1 MERKMKSMDGN
12 NAAAHVSYAFSEVAA
27 IYPITPSS
35 PMADFVD
42 QWSAN
47 GLKNI
52 FGTKVK
58 VVEMQSEAGAAGAV
72 HGSLG
77 AGALTTTYTASQ
89 GLLLMIPNMYK
100 IAAEQLPA
108 VFHVSARTVST
119 QALNIFGDHSDV
131 MACRQTGFAMLC
143 EGNVQEVM
151 DLSPVAHLAA
161 LEGKVPFINF
171 FDGFRTSH
179 EIQKIAVW
187 DYEDLKDMCDMDAVK
202 EFRAHALN
210 PEHPHMR
217 GSHENG
223 DIFFQH
229 REACN
234 KYYAAL
240 PAVVEKY
247 MDKINA
253 KLGTDYQLFNYYGA
267 PDADRVIVAMGSI
280 CDVAEEV
287 IDYLNAHGEK
297 VGLVKVRLF
306 RPFAPEKLVA
316 AIPATAKR
324 VAVLDRTKEPGS
336 QGEPL
341 YQDVVTALANAGRN
355 DITVIGGRYGLGSK
369 DTPPASVFAVYEEL
383 KRDEMKR
390 QFTIGIVDDVT
401 NLSLPEDKNCPN
413 TAAPGTIE
421 CKFWGLGGDGTVGA
435 NKNSIKIIGDHTDK
449 YVQAYFQ
456 YDSKKTGGV
465 TISHLR
471 FGDHPI
477 RSPYYINKADF
488 VACHNPSYITKGYKM
503 VNDVK
508 PGGVFM
514 INCQWDFEELNH
526 HLKADAKRYI
536 ARNNIQLYTINAID
550 LAIEIGMGKRNN
562 TILQSAF
569 FSLAKVLPEEDAIR
583 FMKEKAKASYL
594 KKGQDVV
601 DMNYKAIDL
610 GATAYKKI
618 DVPAEWADAVDE
630 PDTRE
635 LKGKPELVKMVKEI
649 LEPVGKMDGDSLP
662 VSAFTEHVDGQFELG
677 ASAYE
682 KRGVAVSVPTW
693 DANKCIQCNQCAYV
707 CPHATIRPFAL
718 TAEEA
723 KNAPEAAKIV
733 DVKAGKGKGT
743 YQFTMAISPLDC
755 MGCGVCIGVCPV
767 NALTMVPQE
776 GELAQQDVFNYCV
789 AEVSEKKDMQDNT
802 VKGSQFKQPMLEFSG
817 SCAGCA
823 ETSYARLVTQLF
835 GDHMYISNATGCSS
849 IWGGPAATSPYCA
862 NKEGHGPAWCNSLF
876 EDNAEHG
883 LGMYIGQN
891 KIRQDLAE
899 ETRQL
904 IAVEWARPELKAA
917 AQAWLDTMEDGE
929 ANAEAARA
937 YVKALE
943 DSICTVDELAAVP
956 QFAEHAAELKA
967 KGALFC
973 DCEACTIAADLLS
986 KKEYLAKKS
995 MWIFGGD
1002 GWAYDIGYGGLD
1014 HVIASKQDVNIFVF
1028 DTEVYSNTGG
1038 QASKASNIGQVAQF
1052 AAAGKEV
1059 KKKSLAEIAMQYGY
1073 VYVAQVAMGANPA
1086 QTIKAITEAEAYHGP
1101 SLIIGYSPCEMHSIK
1116 GGMMNCQKEMKRAVD
1131 CGYWNLFRFN
1141 PAAPAGQRF
1150 SMDSKAPAG
1159 GYQEFLMNE
1168 ARYSRLTREFPDRA
1182 EALFARNEEEAKNRY
1197 EHLLKL
1203 IEMYDK

>member
-1 MERKMKSMDGN
+1 MVRKMKSMDGN

-100 IAAEQLPA
+100 IAAEQLPC

-187 DYEDLKDMCDMDAVK
+187 DYEDLKDMCDMDAVA
-202 EFRAHALN
+202 EFRKHALN

-234 KYYAAL
+234 SYYTAL

-253 KLGTDYQLFNYYGA
+253 KLGTDYKLFNYYGA
-267 PDADRVIVAMGSI
+267 ADADRVIVAMGSI

-306 RPFAPEKLVA
+306 RPFAAEKLIEA
-316 AIPATAKR
+316 LPASVQKI
-324 VAVLDRTKEPGS
+324 AVLDRTKEPGS

-355 DITVIGGRYGLGSK
+355 DIKVIGGRYGLGSK
-369 DTPPASVFAVYEEL
+369 DTPPASVFAVYNEL
-383 KRDEMKR
+383 KKDEMKR

-488 VACHNPSYITKGYKM
+488 VACHNPSYVTKGFKM
-503 VNDVK
+503 VQDVK
-508 PGGVFM
+508 PGGVYM
-514 INCQWDFEELNH
+514 INCQWDFDELNH
-526 HLKADAKRYI
+526 HMDAASKRYI
-536 ARNNIQLYTINAID
+536 AQNNIQLYTIDAID

-569 FSLAKVLPEEDAIR
+569 FSLAKVMPEEEAITY
-583 FMKEKAKASYL
+583 MKEKAKASYL
-594 KKGQDVV
+594 KKGQDIV

-618 DVPAEWADAVDE
+618 DVPADWANAVDTK
-630 PDTRE
+630 PAKE
-635 LKGKPELVKMVKEI
+635 LKGKPELVKMVKDI

-662 VSAFTEHVDGQFELG
+662 VSAFVDHVDGQFELG
-677 ASAYE
+677 AAAYE

-693 DANKCIQCNQCAYV
+693 DAEKCIQCNQCAYV

-718 TAEEA
+718 TADEA
-723 KNAPEAAKIV
+723 AKAPEAAKIV

-755 MGCGVCIGVCPV
+755 MGCGVCIGACPV
-767 NALTMVPQE
+767 NALSMVAQE
-776 GELAQQDVFNYCV
+776 GELPQQDVFDYCV

-849 IWGGPAATSPYCA
+849 IWGGPAATSPYCT
-862 NKEGHGPAWCNSLF
+862 NKAGHGPAWCNSLF

-883 LGMYIGQN
+883 LGMFTGQN
-891 KIRQDLAE
+891 KIREDLAD

-917 AQAWLDTMEDGE
+917 AQAWLDTMNDGT
-929 ANAEAARA
+929 ANAEPAKA

-943 DSICTVDELAAVP
+943 ESICTVEELAAMP
-956 QFAEHAAELKA
+956 QLAAHAAELKA
-967 KGALFC
+967 KGALLC
-973 DCEACTIAADLLS
+973 DCAACTLAADILS

-1014 HVIASKQDVNIFVF
+1014 HVIASKKDVNIFVF

-1116 GGMMNCQKEMKRAVD
+1116 GGMMNCQKEMKKAVD

-1141 PAAPAGQRF
+1141 PAAEKKF
-1150 SMDSKAPAG
+1150 TLDSKAPAG
-1159 GYQEFLMNE
+1159 GYHDFLMNE

-1182 EALFARNEEEAKNRY
+1182 ENLFARNEAEAKARY
-1197 EHLLKL
+1197 DHLLKL
-1203 IEMYDK
+1203 IEMYDD

>member
-1 MERKMKSMDGN
+1 MVRKMKSMDGN

-100 IAAEQLPA
+100 IAAEQLPC

-119 QALNIFGDHSDV
+119 QSLNIFGDHSDV

-161 LEGKVPFINF
+161 LSGKVPFINF

-187 DYEDLKDMCDMDAVK
+187 DYEDLKDMCDMDAVA
-202 EFRAHALN
+202 EFRRHALN

-234 KYYAAL
+234 KYYTEL
-240 PAVVEKY
+240 PAVVENY
-247 MDKINA
+247 MDKVNA
-253 KLGTDYQLFNYYGA
+253 KLGTDYKLFNYYGA

-306 RPFAPEKLVA
+306 RPFAAEKLIE
-316 AIPATAKR
+316 AIPATAKKI
-324 VAVLDRTKEPGS
+324 AVLDRTKEPGS

-341 YQDVVTALANAGRN
+341 YQDVVTALANAGKN
-355 DITVIGGRYGLGSK
+355 DVQVIGGRYGLGSK
-369 DTPPASVFAVYEEL
+369 DTPPASVFAVYSEL
-383 KRDEMKR
+383 KKDEMKR

-401 NLSLPEDKNCPN
+401 NLSLPEDANCPN
-413 TAAPGTIE
+413 TAAEGTIE

-471 FGDHPI
+471 FGDKPI

-488 VACHNPSYITKGYKM
+488 VACHNPSYVIKGFKM
-503 VNDVK
+503 VQDVK
-508 PGGVFM
+508 PGGVYM
-514 INCQWDFEELNH
+514 INCQWDFDELNH
-526 HLKADAKRYI
+526 HMDAASKRYI
-536 ARNNIQLYTINAID
+536 ARNNIQLYTIDAID

-569 FSLAKVLPEEDAIR
+569 FSLAKVMPEEEAIAY
-583 FMKEKAKASYL
+583 MKEKAKASYL

-618 DVPAEWADAVDE
+618 DVPADWADAVDTKE
-630 PDTRE
+630 PKQ
-635 LKGKPELVKMVKEI
+635 LKGKPELVKMVKDI

-662 VSAFTEHVDGQFELG
+662 VSAFVDHVDGQFELG
-677 ASAYE
+677 AAAYE

-693 DANKCIQCNQCAYV
+693 DAEKCIQCNQCAYV

-718 TAEEA
+718 TADEA
-723 KNAPEAAKIV
+723 AKAPEAAKIV
-733 DVKAGKGKGT
+733 DVKAGKGKGE
-743 YQFTMAISPLDC
+743 YKFTMAVSPLDC
-755 MGCGVCIGVCPV
+755 MGCGVCIGACPV
-767 NALTMVPQE
+767 NALTMVAQE
-776 GELAQQDVFNYCV
+776 GELAQQDVFDYCV
-789 AEVSEKKDMQDNT
+789 AEVAEKKDMQDNT

-849 IWGGPAATSPYCA
+849 IWGGPAATSPYCT

-883 LGMYIGQN
+883 LGMFTGQN
-891 KIRQDLAE
+891 KIREDLADK
-899 ETRQL
+899 TRQL
-904 IAVEWARPELKAA
+904 IAVEWARPQLKTA
-917 AQAWLDTMEDGE
+917 AQAWLDTMADGT
-929 ANAEAARA
+929 ANAEPAKA

-943 DSICTVDELAAVP
+943 ESISTVEELAAIP
-956 QFAEHAAELKA
+956 QFAEHAAQLKA
-967 KGALFC
+967 KGALLC
-973 DCEACTIAADLLS
+973 DCEACTLAADILS

-1059 KKKSLAEIAMQYGY
+1059 KKKSLSEIAMQYGY

-1116 GGMMNCQKEMKRAVD
+1116 GGMMNCQKEMKKAVD
-1131 CGYWNLFRFN
+1131 CGYWNLFRYN
-1141 PAAPAGQRF
+1141 PEGEKKF
-1150 SMDSKAPAG
+1150 TLDSKAPAG

-1168 ARYSRLTREFPDRA
+1168 ARYSRLTREFPERA
-1182 EALFARNEEEAKNRY
+1182 EVLFKRNEDEAKARY

-1203 IEMYDK
+1203 IDMYDK

>member
-1 MERKMKSMDGN
+1 MVRKMKSMDGN

-52 FGTKVK
+52 FGTRVK

-77 AGALTTTYTASQ
+77 SGALTTTYTASQ

-100 IAAEQLPA
+100 IAAEQLPC

-119 QALNIFGDHSDV
+119 HALNIFGDHSDV

-151 DLSPVAHLAA
+151 DLSPVAHLSA
-161 LEGKVPFINF
+161 LSGKVPFINF

-187 DYEDLKDMCDMDAVK
+187 DYEDLKDMCDMDAVA

-234 KYYAAL
+234 KYYQAL

-247 MDKINA
+247 MGKINE
-253 KLGTDYQLFNYYGA
+253 KLGTNYQLFNYYGA
-267 PDADRVIVAMGSI
+267 PDADRVIVTMGSI

-287 IDYLNAHGEK
+287 IDYLNAHGQK
-297 VGLVKVRLF
+297 VGLVKVRLY
-306 RPFAPEKLVA
+306 RPFAPEKLIA
-316 AIPATAKR
+316 AIPATAKKI
-324 VAVLDRTKEPGS
+324 AVLDRTKEPGAM
-336 QGEPL
+336 GEPL
-341 YQDVVTALANAGRN
+341 YQDVVTALANAGMN
-355 DITVIGGRYGLGSK
+355 DVKVIGGRYGLGSK

-383 KRDEMKR
+383 ARENMKR

-401 NLSLPEDKNCPN
+401 NLSLPENKDCPN
-413 TAAPGTIE
+413 TAAEGTIE

-471 FGDHPI
+471 FGDKPI

-488 VACHNPSYITKGYKM
+488 VACHNPSYVTKGFKM
-503 VNDVK
+503 VQDVK
-508 PGGVFM
+508 PGGVYM
-514 INCQWDFEELNH
+514 INCQWDFDELNH
-526 HLKADAKRYI
+526 HMDAASKRYI
-536 ARNNIQLYTINAID
+536 AKNNIQLYTINAID
-550 LAIEIGMGKRNN
+550 LALEIGMGKRNN

-569 FSLAKVLPEEDAIR
+569 FTLAKVMPQEEAIGY
-583 FMKEKAKASYL
+583 MKEAAKKSYL
-594 KKGQDVV
+594 KKGQDIV

-610 GATAYKKI
+610 GASAFKKI
-618 DVPAEWADAVDE
+618 DVPADWADAQDNKPAVE
-630 PDTRE
+630 RH
-635 LKGKPELVKMVKEI
+635 GKAELVKMVNDI
-649 LEPVGKMDGDSLP
+649 LDPVGKMDGDSLP
-662 VSAFTEHVDGQFELG
+662 VSAFMDHVDGQFELG

-682 KRGVAVSVPTW
+682 KRGVAVSVPAW
-693 DANKCIQCNQCAYV
+693 DSAKCIQCNQCAYV

-718 TAEEA
+718 TEAEA
-723 KNAPEAAKIV
+723 AAAPEAAKIV
-733 DVKAGKGKGT
+733 DVKAGKGKGV
-743 YQFTMAISPLDC
+743 YKFTMAISPLDC
-755 MGCGVCIGVCPV
+755 MGCGVCVGACPV
-767 NALTMVPQE
+767 NALSMVGQE
-776 GELAQQDVFNYCV
+776 GELPQQDVFNYCV
-789 AEVSEKKDMQDNT
+789 AKVAEKKDMQDNT

-849 IWGGPAATSPYCA
+849 IWGGPAATSPYCT
-862 NKEGHGPAWCNSLF
+862 NKEGKGPAWVNSLF

-883 LGMYIGQN
+883 LGVMIGQQ
-891 KIRQDLAE
+891 KIRDDLAE
-899 ETRQL
+899 MTREL
-904 IAVEWARPELKAA
+904 IGLPMTAAELKDA
-917 AQAWLDTMEDGE
+917 AQKWLDTMNDGT
-929 ANAEAARA
+929 ANGEPTDA
-937 YVKALE
+937 YIKALE
-943 DSICTVDELAAVP
+943 ENVLPACP
-956 QFAEHAAELKA
+956 
-967 KGALFC
+967 C
-973 DCEACTIAADLLS
+973 PACTLGREILA
-986 KKEYLAKKS
+986 KKDYLRKKS

-1073 VYVAQVAMGANPA
+1073 VYVAQMAMGANPA

-1101 SLIIGYSPCEMHSIK
+1101 SLIVGYSPCEMHSIK
-1116 GGMMNCQKEMKRAVD
+1116 GGMMNCQKEMKRAVE
-1131 CGYWNLFRFN
+1131 CGYWNLFRYN
-1141 PAAPAGQRF
+1141 PAAEKKF
-1150 SMDSKAPAG
+1150 TLDSKAPAG

-1168 ARYSRLTREFPDRA
+1168 ARYSRLTREFPERA
-1182 EALFARNEEEAKNRY
+1182 DVLFALNEEEAKARY
-1197 EHLLKL
+1197 EHLTKL
-1203 IEMYDK
+1203 VEMYNG

>member
-1 MERKMKSMDGN
+1 MVRKMKSMDGN

-35 PMADFVD
+35 PMADLVD

-100 IAAEQLPA
+100 IAAEQLPC

-119 QALNIFGDHSDV
+119 HALNIFGDHSDV

-151 DLSPVAHLAA
+151 DLSPVAHLSA
-161 LEGKVPFINF
+161 LTGKVPFINF

-202 EFRAHALN
+202 AFRQHALN

-234 KYYAAL
+234 KYYQEL

-247 MDKINA
+247 MAKINE

-267 PDADRVIVAMGSI
+267 PDADRVIVTMGSI

-297 VGLVKVRLF
+297 VGLVKVRLY
-306 RPFAPEKLVA
+306 RPFCPEKLIA
-316 AIPATAKR
+316 AIPATAKKI
-324 VAVLDRTKEPGS
+324 AVLDRTKEPGAM
-336 QGEPL
+336 GEPL
-341 YQDVVTALANAGRN
+341 YQDVVTALANAGMN
-355 DITVIGGRYGLGSK
+355 DVQVIGGRYGLGSK
-369 DTPPASVFAVYEEL
+369 DTPPSSVFAVYEEL

-413 TAAPGTIE
+413 TAAEGTIE

-471 FGDHPI
+471 FGDKPI

-488 VACHNPSYITKGYKM
+488 VACHNPSYVTKGFKM
-503 VNDVK
+503 VQDVK
-508 PGGVFM
+508 PGGVYM
-514 INCQWDFEELNH
+514 INCQWDFDELNH
-526 HLKADAKRYI
+526 HMDAASKRYI
-536 ARNNIQLYTINAID
+536 AQNNIQLYTIDAID
-550 LAIEIGMGKRNN
+550 LAIKIGMGKRNN

-569 FSLAKVLPEEDAIR
+569 FALAKVMPQEEAIGY
-583 FMKEKAKASYL
+583 MKEAAKKSYL
-594 KKGQDVV
+594 KKGQDIV

-610 GATAYKKI
+610 GATAFKKI
-618 DVPAEWADAVDE
+618 DVPAEWATAEDNTAPHALE
-630 PDTRE
+630 
-635 LKGKPELVKMVKEI
+635 GKPELVKMVKDI
-649 LEPVGKMDGDSLP
+649 LTPVGKMDGDSLP
-662 VSAFTEHVDGQFELG
+662 VSAFVAHADGQFELG

-693 DANKCIQCNQCAYV
+693 DATKCIQCNQCAYV

-723 KNAPEAAKIV
+723 AAAPEAAKIV
-733 DVKAGKGKGT
+733 DVKAGKGKGV
-743 YQFTMAISPLDC
+743 YQFTMAVSPLDC
-755 MGCGVCIGVCPV
+755 MGCGVCVGVCPT
-767 NALTMVPQE
+767 NALTMVGQE
-776 GELAQQDVFNYCV
+776 GELPQQDVFDYCV
-789 AEVSEKKDMQDNT
+789 AKVSDKKDMQDNT

-823 ETSYARLVTQLF
+823 ETSYARLVSQLF
-835 GDHMYISNATGCSS
+835 GDHMYVSNATGCSS
-849 IWGGPAATSPYCA
+849 IWGGPAATSPYCT
-862 NKEGHGPAWCNSLF
+862 NKEGKGPAWINSLF

-883 LGMYIGQN
+883 LGLMIGQQ
-891 KIRQDLAE
+891 KIRDDLADM
-899 ETRQL
+899 TREL
-904 IAVEWARPELKAA
+904 IAQTMTVAELKDA
-917 AQAWLDTMEDGE
+917 AQKWLDTMNDGNTNGE
-929 ANAEAARA
+929 ATDA
-937 YVKALE
+937 YIKALE
-943 DSICTVDELAAVP
+943 ENVLPNCP
-956 QFAEHAAELKA
+956 
-967 KGALFC
+967 C
-973 DCEACTIAADLLS
+973 PACTLGRAILE
-986 KKEYLAKKS
+986 KKDYLRKKS
-995 MWIFGGD
+995 IWIFGGD

-1059 KKKSLAEIAMQYGY
+1059 KKKSLSEIAMQYGY

-1116 GGMMNCQKEMKRAVD
+1116 GGMMNCQKEMKKAVE
-1131 CGYWNLFRFN
+1131 CGYWNLFRYN
-1141 PAAPAGQRF
+1141 PEGEKKF
-1150 SMDSKAPAG
+1150 TLDSKAPAG

-1168 ARYSRLTREFPDRA
+1168 ARYSRLTREFPERA
-1182 EALFARNEEEAKNRY
+1182 DVLFVRNEEEAKARY
-1197 EHLLKL
+1197 EHLTKL
-1203 IEMYDK
+1203 ISMYDE

>member
-1 MERKMKSMDGN
+1 MVVRKMKSMDGN

-52 FGTKVK
+52 FGTQVK

-187 DYEDLKDMCDMDAVK
+187 DYEDLKDMCDMDAVA
-202 EFRAHALN
+202 EFRKHALN

-234 KYYAAL
+234 KYYEAL

-247 MDKINA
+247 MDKVNA
-253 KLGTDYQLFNYYGA
+253 KLGTDYKLFNYYGA

-297 VGLVKVRLF
+297 VGLVKVRLY
-306 RPFAPEKLVA
+306 RPFAPEKLIE
-316 AIPATAKR
+316 AIPATAKKI
-324 VAVLDRTKEPGS
+324 AVLDRTKEPGAM
-336 QGEPL
+336 GEPL
-341 YQDVVTALANAGRN
+341 YQDVVTALANVGMN
-355 DITVIGGRYGLGSK
+355 DVKVIGGRYGLGSK
-369 DTPPASVFAVYEEL
+369 DTPPASVFAVYDEL
-383 KRDEMKR
+383 SKDEMKR

-488 VACHNPSYITKGYKM
+488 VACHNPSYVTKGFKM
-503 VNDVK
+503 VQDVK
-508 PGGVFM
+508 PGGVYM
-514 INCQWDFEELNH
+514 INCQWDFDELNH
-526 HLKADAKRYI
+526 HMDAASKRYI
-536 ARNNIQLYTINAID
+536 ARNNIQLYTIDAID

-569 FSLAKVLPEEDAIR
+569 FSLAKVMPEEEAIR
-583 FMKEKAKASYL
+583 YMKEKAKASYL

-610 GATAYKKI
+610 GATAYKKV
-618 DVPAEWADAVDE
+618 DVPADWADAVDTKE
-630 PDTRE
+630 PKQ

-649 LEPVGKMDGDSLP
+649 LDPVGKMDGDSLP
-662 VSAFTEHVDGQFELG
+662 VSAFVDHVDGQFELG
-677 ASAYE
+677 AAAYE

-693 DANKCIQCNQCAYV
+693 DAAKCIQCNQCAYC
-707 CPHATIRPFAL
+707 CPHATIRPYAL
-718 TAEEA
+718 TEDEA
-723 KNAPEAAKIV
+723 AAAPAAAKIV
-733 DVKAGKGKGT
+733 DIKAGKGKGT
-743 YQFTMAISPLDC
+743 YKFTMAISPLDC
-755 MGCGVCIGVCPV
+755 MGCGVCVGACPV
-767 NALTMVPQE
+767 GALTMVGQE
-776 GELAQQDVFNYCV
+776 GELPQQDVFDYCV
-789 AEVSEKKDMQDNT
+789 AEVAEKKDMQDNT

-849 IWGGPAATSPYCA
+849 IWGGPAATSPYCT
-862 NKEGHGPAWCNSLF
+862 NKEGRGPAWCNSLF

-883 LGMYIGQN
+883 LGMFVGQN
-891 KIRQDLAE
+891 KIREDLAE
-899 ETRQL
+899 KTREL

-917 AQAWLDTMEDGE
+917 AQAWLDTLDDGN
-929 ANAEAARA
+929 ANAEPAKA

-943 DSICTVDELAAVP
+943 QSIATVDELANIP

-967 KGALFC
+967 KGAQFC
-973 DCEACTIAADLLS
+973 DCAACTLVAEILS

-1014 HVIASKQDVNIFVF
+1014 HVLASKQDVNVFVF

-1038 QASKASNIGQVAQF
+1038 QASKASNIGQVCQF

-1059 KKKSLAEIAMQYGY
+1059 KKKSLAEMAMQYGY

-1116 GGMMNCQKEMKRAVD
+1116 GGMMNCQKEMKKAVE
-1131 CGYWNLFRFN
+1131 CGYWNLFRYN
-1141 PAAPAGQRF
+1141 PEGEKKF
-1150 SMDSKAPAG
+1150 TLDSKAPAG

-1168 ARYSRLTREFPDRA
+1168 ARYSRLTREFPERA
-1182 EALFARNEEEAKNRY
+1182 TTLFERNENEAKARY
-1197 EHLLKL
+1197 EHLQKL
-1203 IEMYDK
+1203 IEMYEK

>member
-1 MERKMKSMDGN
+1 MARKMKSMDGN

-47 GLKNI
+47 GQKNI
-52 FGTKVK
+52 FGTTVK

-100 IAAEQLPA
+100 IAAEQLPC
-108 VFHVSARTVST
+108 VFHVSARTVSSH
-119 QALNIFGDHSDV
+119 ALNIFGDHSDV

-187 DYEDLKDMCDMDAVK
+187 DYDDLKDMCDMDAVAD
-202 EFRAHALN
+202 FRAHALN

-234 KYYAAL
+234 KYYAQL
-240 PAVVEKY
+240 PAVVEKC
-247 MDKINA
+247 MDKVNA
-253 KLGTDYQLFNYYGA
+253 KLGTDYKLFNYYGA

-306 RPFAPEKLVA
+306 RPFAPEKLIE
-316 AIPATAKR
+316 AIPATAKKI
-324 VAVLDRTKEPGS
+324 AVLDRTKEPGS

-341 YQDVVTALANAGRN
+341 YQDVVTALANAGKS
-355 DITVIGGRYGLGSK
+355 DVTVIGGRYGLGSK
-369 DTPPASVFAVYEEL
+369 DTPPASVFAVYSEL
-383 KRDEMKR
+383 AKAEMKR

-401 NLSLPEDKNCPN
+401 NMSLPEDPNCPN
-413 TAAPGTIE
+413 TAAEGTIE

-471 FGDHPI
+471 FGDKPI

-488 VACHNPSYITKGYKM
+488 VACHNPSYVTKGFKM
-503 VNDVK
+503 VQDVK
-508 PGGVFM
+508 PGGVYM
-514 INCQWDFEELNH
+514 INCQWDFDELNH
-526 HLKADAKRYI
+526 HMDAASKRYI
-536 ARNNIQLYTINAID
+536 AKNNIQLYTINAID

-569 FSLAKVLPEEDAIR
+569 FSLAKVMPEEEAIGYMKDA
-583 FMKEKAKASYL
+583 AKKSYL
-594 KKGQDVV
+594 KKGQDIV

-618 DVPAEWADAVDE
+618 DVPADWANAVDTKE
-630 PDTRE
+630 PKQ

-662 VSAFTEHVDGQFELG
+662 VSAFVDHVDGQFELG

-682 KRGVAVSVPTW
+682 KRGVAVSVPVW
-693 DANKCIQCNQCAYV
+693 DSTKCIQCNQCAYV

-718 TAEEA
+718 TDA
-723 KNAPEAAKIV
+723 EAAAAPAAATLV
-733 DVKAGKGKGT
+733 DVKAGKGKGV
-743 YQFTMAISPLDC
+743 YKFIMSVSPLDC
-755 MGCGVCIGVCPV
+755 MGCGVCVGACPV
-767 NALTMVPQE
+767 NALAMVSQE
-776 GELAQQDVFNYCV
+776 SQLPQQDVFDYCV

-835 GDHMYISNATGCSS
+835 GDRMYVSNATGCSS
-849 IWGGPAATSPYCA
+849 IWGGPAATSPYCT

-883 LGMYIGQN
+883 LGMFVGQN
-891 KIRQDLAE
+891 KIREDLAATIRELAEKTSVPTKKVACE
-899 ETRQL
+899 EYLATMNDS
-904 IAVEWARPELKAA
+904 AANAA
-917 AQAWLDTMEDGE
+917 ATEKLVA
-929 ANAEAARA
+929 
-937 YVKALE
+937 ALE
-943 DSICTVDELAAVP
+943 ADP
-956 QFAEHAAELKA
+956 
-967 KGALFC
+967 
-973 DCEACTIAADLLS
+973 DCPYSKEILG

-1116 GGMMNCQKEMKRAVD
+1116 GGMMNCQKEMKKAVD

-1141 PAAPAGQRF
+1141 PEAEKKF
-1150 SMDSKAPAG
+1150 TLDSKAPAG
-1159 GYQEFLMNE
+1159 GYQDFLMNE

-1182 EALFARNEEEAKNRY
+1182 NELFQRNEEEAKARY